1 MKRKNFPHRV
11 RQRRIGA
18 LERLEEWVVL
28 PFMQQPQQAKRL
40 REIKEHIA
48 TLKQR
53 IK

>member
-1 MKRKNFPHRV
+1 MKRKNFPYRK

-18 LERLEEWVVL
+18 LERLERWIKR
-28 PFMQQPQQAKRL
+28 PFMQMPQQAKRL
-40 REIKEHIA
+40 CMFKEQIA